1 MKKIIPFL
9 SLCLLAGCVPQ
20 PVIKKDMSA
29 FVAAAPRSVLV
40 VPVVNKSLEV
50 DAPNYVLSS
59 LPVPLAEKGYYVF
72 PVNTSKY
79 VLEQEGYYEGEQIHQ
94 LPPETLAKLFDA
106 DAILYVTINRW
117 DAQYIVL
124 STQVTVEFDYR
135 IVSRDGTELWKEN
148 KRMVY
153 TPSQNNSGSPLADLI
168 AAAINAAITR
178 AAPNYMPL
186 ARQANY
192 QVFYGQQAFPDGPY
206 KVKSEK
212 K

>member
-1 MKKIIPFL
+1 MRKLVSAL
-9 SLCLLAGCVPQ
+9 SLILLAGCVTQ
-20 PVIKKDMSA
+20 PVKKDLSA
-29 FVAAAPRSVLV
+29 FIATAPRSILV
-40 VPVVNKSLEV
+40 VPTVNKSLDV
-50 DAPNYVLSS
+50 DAPNYVLST

-72 PVNTSKY
+72 PVNTTKY
-79 VLEQEGYYEGEQIHQ
+79 VLEQEGYYEGDRIHQ

-117 DAQYIVL
+117 DAQYAIF

-135 IVSRDGTELWKEN
+135 IVSRDGTEIWKEN

-153 TPSQNNSGSPLADLI
+153 APQNNSSGSPLASLI
-168 AAAINAAITR
+168 AAAISAAITR
-178 AAPNYMPL
+178 AAPNYLPL

-192 QVFYGQQAFPDGPY
+192 QVFYGPQAFPDGPY
-206 KVKSEK
+206 KVKDVK